1 MKYSRDPRPVWF
13 TELLLVFA
21 LGFLLSTALWLGL
34 WFFQTR
40 PASAA
45 ALDEQETR
53 LAACELQRDELQA
66 QYSTVAEENQ
76 QLDGELRDAKLG
88 WGRCIRE
95 KTQRG
100 PAPSEPGTRAANQP

>member
-1 MKYSRDPRPVWF
+1 MRYSRDPRPIWF

-34 WFFQTR
+34 WYFQAR

-45 ALDEQETR
+45 ALDEQETQ
-53 LAACELQRDELQA
+53 LAACELERDGLQA
-66 QYSTVAEENQ
+66 QNTAMTEEKE
-76 QLDGELRDAKLG
+76 QLDTALRDAKLG

-95 KTQRG
+95 KNQQG
-100 PAPSEPGTRAANQP
+100 LANPDPEARASNQP